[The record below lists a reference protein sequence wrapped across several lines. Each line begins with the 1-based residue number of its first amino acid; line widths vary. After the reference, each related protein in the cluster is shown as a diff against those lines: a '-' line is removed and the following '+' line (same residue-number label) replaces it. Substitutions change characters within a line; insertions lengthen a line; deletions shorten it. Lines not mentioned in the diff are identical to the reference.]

1 MSTPE
6 RRGGSTGTVESRITR
21 TVQSTGTVGRT
32 HPTSAATSTAT
43 SVAPSRRGRAFVR
56 AAVWWTGAWRAAGS
70 GFATAAQWS
79 AGTIRPAGALAA
91 AAATLGLVLGLVFG
105 WVEFMVAGAASVLLL
120 ISAVPFLFGARAYDV
135 DLTLTHER
143 IVAGEGVDGRIVVR
157 NDGHRVALPG
167 RIDIPVG
174 AGLVEFGVPLL
185 RPGHDVEQSLDI
197 PGLPRGIVTVG
208 PATTVRSDPIGL
220 LRREHSFHDVHDLYV
235 HPRTTSL
242 PSTSAGLIRDL
253 EGAPTRRLVDADM
266 SFHAIR
272 EYVPGDS
279 RRQIHWRSTAK
290 TGRLM
295 VRQYEESR
303 RSRMAVVLA
312 VAEGEYADA
321 DEFELA
327 VSCAASLGL
336 RAVHDARDVQ
346 IVTGSEIPRVVRGR
360 LRAIRRIPAAAPRPM
375 LDGFSGVE
383 RLESTMPVGEVCRL
397 TAESGDRLSIA
408 FVIVG
413 SRVPLSRLQQAALAF
428 PADTAV
434 VGLIC
439 DERAHPRMQPLS
451 GMTVLTVGT
460 LDDLSGLLL
469 RGATS

>member
-1 MSTPE
+1 MTSPE
-6 RRGGSTGTVESRITR
+6 RRGGATGTVEPRITR
-21 TVQSTGTVGRT
+21 TVQSTGTTGRT
-32 HPTSAATSTAT
+32 HVTATAT
-43 SVAPSRRGRAFVR
+43 SVGESRRGRAFVR
-56 AAVWWTGAWRAAGS
+56 AAVWWTGVWRAAGS
-70 GFATAAQWS
+70 GITTAAEWAAQ
-79 AGTIRPAGALAA
+79 TVRPAGALVAL
-91 AAATLGLVLGLVFG
+91 AATVGLVLGVVFG
-105 WVEFMVAGAASVLLL
+105 WVEFMVAGAASVVL
-120 ISAVPFLFGARAYDV
+120 ILAAVPFLFGARAYDV
-135 DLTLTHER
+135 DLSLTHER
-143 IVAGEGVDGRIVVR
+143 IVAGEGVTGRIDVR
-157 NDGHRVALPG
+157 NDGHRTALPG

-185 RPGHDVEQSLDI
+185 RPGNAVEQPLDI
-197 PGLPRGIVTVG
+197 PGLPRGIVRVG
-208 PATTVRSDPIGL
+208 PATTVRSDPIGM

-235 HPRTTSL
+235 HPRTTAL

-272 EYVPGDS
+272 EYAPGDS

-312 VAEGEYADA
+312 AWEAEYADA

-360 LRAIRRIPAAAPRPM
+360 LRAIRHIPAAAPRPM

-383 RLESTMPVGEVCRL
+383 LLESTMPVGEVCRL
-397 TAESGDRLSIA
+397 AAESGERLSIA
-408 FVIVG
+408 FVVVG
-413 SRVPLSRLQQAALAF
+413 SRVPLTRLQQAALAF

-460 LDDLSGLLL
+460 LEDLSGLLL

>member
-1 MSTPE
+1 MSLTE
-6 RRGGSTGTVESRITR
+6 SRLTRTVHSTGTE
-21 TVQSTGTVGRT
+21 GRT
-32 HPTSAATSTAT
+32 HATAT
-43 SVAPSRRGRAFVR
+43 SVASSRRSRALVR
-56 AAVWWTGAWRAAGS
+56 AAVWWANALRKAGS
-70 GFATAAQWS
+70 GIATAADWAAS
-79 AGTIRPAGALAA
+79 TIRPAGALVAL
-91 AAATLGLVLGLVFG
+91 AATAGLVLGLVFG
-105 WVEFMVAGAASVLLL
+105 WVELMVAGAASVILLL
-120 ISAVPFLFGARAYDV
+120 TAVPFLFGARSYEV
-135 DLTLTHER
+135 DLALTHER
-143 IVAGEGVDGRIVVR
+143 VVAGDGVQGEIVVR
-157 NDGHRVALPG
+157 NDGHRIALPG

-185 RPGHDVEQSLDI
+185 RPGHTVSQPLEI
-197 PGLPRGIVTVG
+197 PGLRRGIVTVG

-220 LRREHSFHDVHDLYV
+220 LRREHAFDDVHDVYV
-235 HPRTTSL
+235 HPRTVGL

-253 EGAPTRRLVDADM
+253 EGSPTRRLVDADM

-272 EYVPGDS
+272 EYAPGDS

-312 VAEGEYADA
+312 VAQAEYADA

-346 IVTGSEIPRVVRGR
+346 IVSGSEIPRVVRGR
-360 LRAIRRIPAAAPRPM
+360 LRAIRHIPSTAARPM

-383 RLESTMPVGEVCRL
+383 LLDSTMPVGDVCRL
-397 TAESGDRLSIA
+397 TAESGERLSIA
-408 FVIVG
+408 FVVVG
-413 SRVPLSRLQQAALAF
+413 SRVPLTRLQQAALAF
-428 PADTAV
+428 PGDTAV
-434 VGLIC
+434 VGVMC
-439 DERAHPRMQPLS
+439 DERAHPRMQAVS